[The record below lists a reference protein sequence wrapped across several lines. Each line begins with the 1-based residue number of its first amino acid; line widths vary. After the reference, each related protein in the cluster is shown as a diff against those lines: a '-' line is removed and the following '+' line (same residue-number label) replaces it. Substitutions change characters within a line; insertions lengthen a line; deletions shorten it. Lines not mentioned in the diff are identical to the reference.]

1 MTATSVQQSR
11 GFTLVELSIVMV
23 IFALMMGGIMM
34 TLSAQRDT
42 QQRAKTIALLTDATD
57 TLKGYAAANGRVPCP
72 SITAI
77 GVESPAGGTCTQAA
91 GFYPITLGI
100 DATDAWGR
108 PLRYAVAT
116 SYLTPDLPNPPIP
129 SSDRVTTVSGL
140 RTARI
145 SPEGTTDLRAC
156 ASATGSNYVISGAA
170 ACPGVTVAAGL
181 VVAVWSDGADT
192 TTPDDDLAAWL
203 AVPTLAMQMMI
214 GGY

>member
-1 MTATSVQQSR
+1 MTATNTLRSR

-42 QQRAKTIALLTDATD
+42 QQRTKTIALLTDATD
-57 TLKGYAAANGRVPCP
+57 ALKGYATATGRVPCP
-72 SITAI
+72 SITEI
-77 GVESPAGGTCTQAA
+77 GIESPDGGGHCTQTA
-91 GFYPITLGI
+91 GFYPITLGLA
-100 DATDAWGR
+100 ATDAWGR

-116 SYLTPDLPNPPIP
+116 SYTKPIVLTVSADH
-129 SSDRVTTVSGL
+129 VTTVSSL
-140 RTARI
+140 RTAQI
-145 SPEGTTDLRAC
+145 SPEWTTDLRAC
-156 ASATGSNYVISGAA
+156 TGTAGSSYVISGAA

-192 TTPDDDLAAWL
+192 TTPTDDLVAWVS
-203 AVPTLAMQMMI
+203 VPTLAMQMVI